1 MYGTAGNR
9 KTNQEGTAAIEFG
22 LILPLLAFLL
32 LGIIEFSVLFYDK
45 AMITN
50 ASREGARL
58 GIVYDFDPLNNTNH
72 PQDGEITTCVENYCK
87 NYLITFGN
95 TNDVSTTIS
104 RTGDSSGD
112 ILTVT
117 VEYDYDFLALP
128 GFISKLAG
136 GMTLEAETVMR
147 ME

>member
-1 MYGTAGNR
+1 MFVTASNMKKNR
-9 KTNQEGTAAIEFG
+9 EGAAAVEFA
-22 LILPLLAFLL
+22 LVLPLLILLL
-32 LGIIEFSVLFYDK
+32 LGVIEFSVLFYDK

-58 GIVYDFDPLNNTNH
+58 GIVYDFDPVNDTNH
-72 PQDGEITTCVENYCK
+72 PQDGEITACVETYCK
-87 NYLITFGN
+87 NYLITFGEI
-95 TNDVSTTIS
+95 NDVSMLIS

-117 VEYDYDFLALP
+117 VQYDYDFLALP
-128 GFISKLAG
+128 GFVSELAG
-136 GMTLEAETVMR
+136 GITLEAETVMR